1 MKNCQRRA
9 NYSACEFNL
18 ASDMI
23 SDLIRSVNGN
33 KTTRDGGCIMNDVLL
48 SLKQDLKK
56 IADFI
61 IDKNDVLYFDY
72 PLHLNVGD
80 LLIYAGTEAFFK
92 DNGINIRLRR
102 CFQTF
107 DVNEVKKYVN
117 KNTTILCHGGG
128 NFGDL
133 YPLLQ
138 QLRESLVKT
147 FPDNRI
153 IVLPQTAFFTNSQE
167 MQKASAVFARHKD
180 CYLFARDTATQEI
193 MRHFSDNVYLSP
205 DMAHQLYGS
214 LPIKKIPS
222 KNADN
227 TLYFLRKDIEA
238 SHLEKEIQSKLPSS
252 AAVKD
257 WEDIL
262 TKQDLRIEKI
272 FSKLAKLANKLHFS
286 WLKDLIN
293 AQWYRYTLKVIERV
307 QKEFS
312 SYDLVVTTRLH
323 GHIFSCLL
331 GIPNQVC
338 DNSYGKNMG
347 YYKQWT
353 KQIDYAQPY
362 ENKQ

>member
-1 MKNCQRRA
+1 MGG
-9 NYSACEFNL
+9 SA
-18 ASDMI
+18 
-23 SDLIRSVNGN
+23 
-33 KTTRDGGCIMNDVLL
+33 IMNDVLL

-56 IADFI
+56 ISDFI

-92 DNGINIRLRR
+92 EYGINIRLRR

-107 DVNEVKKYVN
+107 DIDEVKKYVN

-153 IVLPQTAFFTNSQE
+153 IVLPQTAFFTDSQE
-167 MQKASAVFARHKD
+167 MKKASSIFSQHKD

-193 MRHFSDNVYLSP
+193 MYHFSDKVFLSP

-214 LPIKKIPS
+214 LPFKHAKLNTS
-222 KNADN
+222 DN
-227 TLYFLRKDIEA
+227 KLYFLRKDIEA
-238 SHLEKEIQSKLPSS
+238 SHFEKEIQSKLPAS
-252 AAVKD
+252 ATIKD

-262 TKQDLRIEKI
+262 TKTDLRIEKI
-272 FSKLAKLANKLHFS
+272 FSKLAKLANKLYFS
-286 WLKDLIN
+286 WLKDCIN
-293 AQWYRYTLKVIERV
+293 TQWYRYTLKVIARA
-307 QKEFS
+307 QKEFL
-312 SYDLVVTTRLH
+312 SYDQIVTTRLH

-331 GIPNQVC
+331 GVPNQVC

-347 YYKQWT
+347 YYNQWT
-353 KQIDYAQPY
+353 KLIDYARPY
-362 ENKQ
+362 ENK